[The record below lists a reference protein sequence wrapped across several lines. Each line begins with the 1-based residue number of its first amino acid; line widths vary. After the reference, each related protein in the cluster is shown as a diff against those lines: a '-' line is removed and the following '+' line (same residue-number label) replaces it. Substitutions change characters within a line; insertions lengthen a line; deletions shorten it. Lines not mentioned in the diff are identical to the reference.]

1 MRNYWKNKKILITGA
16 DGFVGSHLTEKLI
29 DFGANITIIVRATS
43 NHGTSSYHFKN
54 LSTNYIKKCKK
65 IICCDISSTDIIRH
79 ILKDNPKII
88 FHLAANAYV
97 PYSFEHPLEVNEANV
112 VGTLNI
118 LEAARQ
124 LKGIEKIICTSS
136 SEVYG
141 TALTKK
147 INEFHPLNPTSPYA
161 ASKVAADRYCFSY
174 IQTYNLPIVIIRPF
188 NTYGPRHTY
197 DVIPKFIKMAINN
210 ENITIH
216 GDGKQSRDL
225 TYVSDAVKAFL
236 LVAKNK
242 KCLKRVINF
251 GTGKDYSINFLAK
264 EIKKISKSSSKI
276 VYISKRKAEVQRL
289 TCDAKLCK
297 SLGWKHLV
305 DIKKGLE
312 LNIEWALKNWKKKK
326 KI

>member
-1 MRNYWKNKKILITGA
+1 MKNYWKNKKVLITGA

-29 DFGANITIIVRATS
+29 DLGANVTIIVRGTS

-54 LSTNYIKKCKK
+54 LSSSYVKKCKK

-79 ILKDNPKII
+79 IIEVNPKII

-118 LEAARQ
+118 LEATRQ
-124 LKGIEKIICTSS
+124 LKSIERIICTSS

-147 INEFHPLNPTSPYA
+147 INENHPLNPTSPYA
-161 ASKVAADRYCFSY
+161 ASKAAADRYCFSY
-174 IQTYNLPIVIIRPF
+174 IQTYDLPIVIIRPF

-210 ENITIH
+210 QNITIH
-216 GDGKQSRDL
+216 GDGRQSRDL
-225 TYVSDAVKAFL
+225 TYVSDAVEAFL
-236 LVAKNK
+236 LVA
-242 KCLKRVINF
+242 
-251 GTGKDYSINFLAK
+251 
-264 EIKKISKSSSKI
+264 E
-276 VYISKRKAEVQRL
+276 
-289 TCDAKLCK
+289 
-297 SLGWKHLV
+297 
-305 DIKKGLE
+305 
-312 LNIEWALKNWKKKK
+312 KKKMFK
-326 KI
+326 KNNKFWYW

>member
-1 MRNYWKNKKILITGA
+1 MSYWKNKKVLLTGA
-16 DGFVGSHLTEKLI
+16 DGFVGSHLAEKLI
-29 DFGANITIIVRATS
+29 DLGASLTIVVRATS

-54 LSTNYIKKCKK
+54 LNLNYVKKCKK

-79 ILKDNPKII
+79 IIKDNPKII

-118 LEAARQ
+118 LEATRQ

-141 TALTKK
+141 TALAKK
-147 INEFHPLNPTSPYA
+147 INEDHPLNPTSPYA
-161 ASKVAADRYCFSY
+161 ASKAAADRYCFSY
-174 IQTYNLPIVIIRPF
+174 IQTYNLPITIIRPF

-210 ENITIH
+210 KDITIH

-225 TYVSDAVKAFL
+225 TYVSDAVNAFL
-236 LVAKNK
+236 LVARKNIS
-242 KCLKRVINF
+242 LKRVINF
-251 GTGKDYSINFLAK
+251 GTGKDYTINFLAK
-264 EIKKISKSSSKI
+264 EIRKISNSKSKI
-276 VYISKRKAEVQRL
+276 IYIEKRKAEVQRL
-289 TCDAKLCK
+289 TCDATLCK
-297 SLGWKHLV
+297 KLGWKHSI
-305 DIKKGLE
+305 DIKKGLK
-312 LNIEWALKNWKKKK
+312 LNIDWAKKNWL
-326 KI
+326 